1 MSEDKNIDP
10 DTAVDDHEQP
20 FLDHLIELRTRILR
34 SFALV
39 ALLFIPIYYYST
51 PLFEWIAA
59 PLIAVLPEGTKMV
72 AIQVASPFI
81 VPFKLSAYC
90 ALFIGI
96 PFLLHQL
103 WGFIAPG
110 LYRHEKKF
118 AYPLLFSSVVLFYCG
133 ISFAYY
139 LVFPLVFEFFFNI
152 APNVA
157 EVMPDITYYLDFIM
171 KMFLAFGLAFEIPV
185 ATFLLAWTGISTA
198 DKMARKRPYV
208 IIGCFI
214 VGMLMTPPDVVS
226 QLLLAIPSWLLFEF
240 GVMMA
245 RFVEKKDAEEEEDKP
260 SL

>member
-34 SFALV
+34 SVALV

-110 LYRHEKKF
+110 LYRHEK
-118 AYPLLFSSVVLFYCG
+118 
-133 ISFAYY
+133 
-139 LVFPLVFEFFFNI
+139 
-152 APNVA
+152 
-157 EVMPDITYYLDFIM
+157 
-171 KMFLAFGLAFEIPV
+171 
-185 ATFLLAWTGISTA
+185 
-198 DKMARKRPYV
+198 
-208 IIGCFI
+208 
-214 VGMLMTPPDVVS
+214 
-226 QLLLAIPSWLLFEF
+226 
-240 GVMMA
+240 
-245 RFVEKKDAEEEEDKP
+245 
-260 SL
+260 